1 MPDPSPLDDHFQ
13 KPRNAGVL
21 EGADLEARADNP
33 VCGDIL
39 HLYLKRG
46 ADGRVSACK
55 FQVYGCPAA
64 IAAGSLLT
72 ELVRGCSSNDLE
84 NLTQDAISK
93 ALGGLGTDK
102 LHAAVLARDAIQAA
116 LNQWKSPKRSP

>member
-1 MPDPSPLDDHFQ
+1 MPPSRSPLDDHFQ

-21 EGADLEARADNP
+21 DGADLHVQADNP
-33 VCGDIL
+33 VCGDTL

-72 ELVRGCSSNDLE
+72 EILPGCLSSDLG
-84 NLTQDAISK
+84 NWTQDAISE
-93 ALGGLGTDK
+93 ALGGLGTDQV
-102 LHAAVLARDAIQAA
+102 HAAVLASDAVAKAREAWNRI
-116 LNQWKSPKRSP
+116 K